1 MSFRRF
7 PYPILESYLFSN
19 FAISFIRERVTTC
32 DKSPADLSARKRFL
46 KIPCMKLDSRSSVHV
61 SKPPSPPP
69 PPLLLFRHLW
79 KLCCFVDIIDT
90 GKSTG
95 SPFFKRENYAQ
106 VKWEMRSRRKII
118 EDIPDNWNEINFP
131 DNEINLCFATIGRP
145 SSQVARL
152 HTFFQINEE
161 RIISRYVY
169 IYPRPWK
176 NTANI
181 EIEIEIV
188 PYARWINDENKLC
201 FIKRKRGKKKNH

>member
-1 MSFRRF
+1 MWQVAGRF
-7 PYPILESYLFSN
+7 VGTKTLFKN
-19 FAISFIRERVTTC
+19 PVYETR
-32 DKSPADLSARKRFL
+32 LSVIGARFEASL
-46 KIPCMKLDSRSSVHV
+46 
-61 SKPPSPPP
+61 PPP
-69 PPLLLFRHLW
+69 PPPLLFRHLW

-201 FIKRKRGKKKNH
+201 FIKRKREKKKSLIFSAIIIRIYIYIYNSFVKIK